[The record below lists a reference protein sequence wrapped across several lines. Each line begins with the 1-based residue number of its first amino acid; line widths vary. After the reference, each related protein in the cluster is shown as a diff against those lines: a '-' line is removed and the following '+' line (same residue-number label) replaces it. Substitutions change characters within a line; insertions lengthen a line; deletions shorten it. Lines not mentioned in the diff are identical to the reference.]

1 MNDNKIITAGR
12 SMEPGLG
19 QKAKSFGNS
28 LKSWVKSGFTQTS
41 EEDLNKRLE
50 ICKACEFW
58 DPEGFKATGKCKK
71 CGCSTWGKLRMA
83 TERCPIGK
91 WESVKDFENTA
102 QIEETSQIEKAS
114 HSSSSINLLSV
125 IKKNKVIS
133 PFESKPVTIIVTGT
147 VRSGTSAVTQML
159 HESGIKVL
167 FDDARKADSN
177 NPNGYFEYSN
187 LARDFFITRRQI
199 NQSNIMPTYP
209 QWLDNIYGGAVKIL
223 PNNFIENLPL
233 DRVFAVIFME
243 RDKKETAN
251 SYWKLVNTS
260 SFLERFKNTTLAKE
274 LEKSSKE
281 EYLTRLESFFEKKC
295 NSVLKYME
303 SLPLNFKILK
313 INFANLVNP
322 DTQEAEVIKINNFVN
337 ENLKSEFKLI
347 MPKKGN

>member
-1 MNDNKIITAGR
+1 MNNNKIIIGR
-12 SMEPGLG
+12 PMEPGLV
-19 QKAKSFGNS
+19 QKAKSFGSS
-28 LKSWVKSGFTQTS
+28 LTSWAKSGFTQTP

-91 WESVKDFENTA
+91 WESVKDFENSA
-102 QIEETSQIEKAS
+102 RIEETSQIENVAY
-114 HSSSSINLLSV
+114 SSSSIDPFSV
-125 IKKNKVIS
+125 VKRNKVIS

-159 HESGIKVL
+159 HESGIEVL
-167 FDDARKADSN
+167 FDDVRKADSN

-187 LARDFFITRRQI
+187 LARDFSITRK
-199 NQSNIMPTYP
+199 PAYP

-281 EYLTRLESFFEKKC
+281 EYLTRLESFFEKKS
-295 NSVLKYME
+295 NLVLKYME